1 MGRFSYRGGVLHVE
15 DVPLA
20 RIAAA
25 VGTPAYVYSSAAL
38 VDHYRE
44 FAEAFADLP
53 ATVCYALKANDNLAV
68 VATFAALGAG
78 ADVVSEGEL
87 RRALRAGVPPRR
99 IVFAGIGKTE
109 AEMAAAL
116 DAGILQF
123 NVESLPE
130 LAALDAVSRQRGR
143 RAPVAIRVNPD
154 VDARTHA
161 KITTGRA
168 ENKFGVDIDRARAAY
183 AQAAQMPGIEVVG
196 VAVHIGSQLTEL
208 APYRATFTRI
218 AALAG
223 ELRAQGHAIRRLD
236 LGGGL
241 GIDYGLKPVPS
252 VADYAATIR
261 EAVGGLG
268 CDIVIEPGRRLV
280 GDAGV
285 LLTRVLFVKEGAS
298 RTFVVVDAGMNDLIR
313 PALYDAYHA
322 IVPVREPEAGTASL
336 PVDVVGPICESADIF
351 AEQRP
356 LPPVRAGD
364 LLVVASAGA
373 YGAVMASGYNG
384 RLPAPEVM
392 VRGAD
397 FEIVRPRP
405 DHEAM
410 MARDRLP
417 AWLAPDAEA
426 GSGAEP
432 GRRPAQPAGAAQEA
446 AARGAA

>member
-1 MGRFSYRGGVLHVE
+1 MSQFFYRDGTLHAE
-15 DVPLA
+15 EVPLA

-38 VDHYRE
+38 VGHYRE

-53 ATVCYALKANDNLAV
+53 AIVCYALKANDNLAV

-87 RRALRAGVPPRR
+87 RRALKAGVPAAR
-99 IVFAGIGKTE
+99 IVFAGVGKTE

-130 LAALDAVSRQRGR
+130 LATLDAVARQRGR
-143 RAPVAIRVNPD
+143 RAPVAMRVNPD

-168 ENKFGVDIDRARAAY
+168 ENKFGVDLAHARAAY
-183 AQAAQMPGIEVVG
+183 AEAAAMPGIEVAG

-208 APYRATFTRI
+208 EPYRATFARI

-252 VADYAATIR
+252 VADYAAAVR

-268 CDIVIEPGRRLV
+268 LDIVLEPGRRLV

-285 LLTRVLFVKEGAS
+285 LLTRVLFVKEGAT

-322 IVPVREPEAGTASL
+322 IVPVREADTGAPRL

-364 LLVVASAGA
+364 LLAIKCAGA
-373 YGAVMASGYNG
+373 YAAVMASGYNG

-392 VRGAD
+392 VRGAR

-417 AWLAPDAEA
+417 AWLA
-426 GSGAEP
+426 
-432 GRRPAQPAGAAQEA
+432 AGAAAEDA